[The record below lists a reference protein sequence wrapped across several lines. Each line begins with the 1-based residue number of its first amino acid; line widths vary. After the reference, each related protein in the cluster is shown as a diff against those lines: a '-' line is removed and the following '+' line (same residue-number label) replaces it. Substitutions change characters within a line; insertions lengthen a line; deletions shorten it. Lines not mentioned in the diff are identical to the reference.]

1 MANSRSSDTELLRL
15 MASHNDQR
23 AFNTIFD
30 HYWDEL
36 YHLAIMKSKCP
47 DLAQD
52 LTQEVFINLWKYRK
66 TIQVKSTFSAYLA
79 TMLKYGF
86 FKHLAKQ
93 GKESTKGDFL
103 EEPYH
108 EEHGFSI
115 MEFNELYHKISKITT
130 SLPPRCKAIFEMSSF
145 QQMSVEE
152 IATNFKISTSTVRN
166 QLARAREVF
175 REQLTEDVTLIVL
188 LAIFFH

>member
-1 MANSRSSDTELLRL
+1 

-30 HYWDEL
+30 YYWDEL
-36 YHLAIMKSKCP
+36 YHLAIAKTKCP

-52 LTQEVFINLWKYRK
+52 LAQEVFINLWKYRK
-66 TIQVKSTFSAYLA
+66 TIKIKATFSAYLA

-86 FKHLAKQ
+86 FKQLAKQ
-93 GKESTKGDFL
+93 GKESANGDFL
-103 EEPYH
+103 AEPYH
-108 EEHGFSI
+108 EENGFSI
-115 MEFNELYHKISKITT
+115 MEFNELYDKISEITT
-130 SLPPRCKAIFEMSSF
+130 SLPPRCKAIFEMNSF

-152 IATNFKISTSTVRN
+152 IATSFKISTSTVRN

-175 REQLTEDVTLIVL
+175 REQLAEDVSMIAL
-188 LAIFFH
+188 LTIFFH

>member
-1 MANSRSSDTELLRL
+1 

-30 HYWDEL
+30 YYWDEL
-36 YHLAIMKSKCP
+36 YHLAIVKTSCP

-52 LTQEVFINLWKYRK
+52 LAHEVFINLWKYRK
-66 TIQVKSTFSAYLA
+66 TIKVKATFSAYLA

-86 FKHLAKQ
+86 FRHLAKQ
-93 GKESTKGDFL
+93 DKESVKGDFL
-103 EEPYH
+103 AEPYH

-115 MEFNELYHKISKITT
+115 MEFNELYDKISQIKS
-130 SLPPRCKAIFEMSSF
+130 SLPPRCKAIFEMNSF

-152 IATNFKISTSTVRN
+152 IATNFKISSSTVRN

-175 REQLTEDVTLIVL
+175 KEQLTEDVSLITL